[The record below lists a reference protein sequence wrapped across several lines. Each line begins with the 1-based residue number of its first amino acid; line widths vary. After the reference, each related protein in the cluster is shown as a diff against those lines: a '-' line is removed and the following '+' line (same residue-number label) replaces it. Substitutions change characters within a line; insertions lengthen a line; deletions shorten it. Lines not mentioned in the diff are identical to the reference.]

1 MSYSFYVKE
10 NKAFKVTSNN
20 KVIFYYSKDEN
31 TNIEDPDM
39 KPLSNF
45 GWRALTLI
53 ELVLKMDINEKF
65 INIGYSYDE
74 YDEGF
79 IIKINYQ
86 NEAVRGL
93 LTACYYIDGHKIYL
107 RSANNPEISFVG
119 YNSLEFFIRGEDRTE
134 DDRVLF
140 LPAAHDN
147 AGKIIKHIDF
157 INQATIADILLMD
170 LSARFQ

>member
-1 MSYSFYVKE
+1 MSYLFYVKR
-10 NKAFKVTSNN
+10 NKAFKVFYNN
-20 KVIFYYSKDEN
+20 KAIFSYPKDEP
-31 TNIEDPDM
+31 IEIIDPDV

-53 ELVLKMDINEKF
+53 ELVLRMDINEKF

-74 YDEGF
+74 YDEGLR
-79 IIKINYQ
+79 IKINYQ

-93 LTACYYIDGHKIYL
+93 LTACYYIDGQKIYL

-119 YNSLEFFIRGEDRTE
+119 YNSLEFFVRGEDRTE

-147 AGKIIKHIDF
+147 VSKVIKHIDF

>member
-1 MSYSFYVKE
+1 MSYSFYVKKD
-10 NKAFKVTSNN
+10 KAFKVAYNG
-20 KVIFYYSKDEN
+20 KFIFSYSKDDVVD
-31 TNIEDPDM
+31 IEDLDM
-39 KPLSNF
+39 QILPSF
-45 GWRALTLI
+45 GWRAAVLM
-53 ELVLKMDINEKF
+53 ELALKMDINEKF

-86 NEAVRGL
+86 SEAVRGL
-93 LTACYYIDGHKIYL
+93 LTACYYIDGQKIYL

-119 YNSLEFFIRGEDRTE
+119 YNSLEFFVRGEDRTE

-140 LPAAHDN
+140 LPVAHDN
-147 AGKIIKHIDF
+147 AGKVIKHIDF